1 VRCKL
6 AAFLILL
13 IGSMPVTAFTAEK
26 LVGIH
31 SALAIS
37 QSLPWIAREAG
48 IFRRNNIDFDL
59 VFMRSSSVV
68 TAAMLGGSAEVGLPG
83 GVGIVHA
90 FVQGA
95 QDFVFI
101 GAVKNI
107 LTHSIV
113 ANPQIKRPEDLKG
126 KRIGVTRIGSNSHYF
141 GVQAIQRIGLDPTR
155 DVIFRQTG
163 GDFAGLAALTNG
175 TVDAMV
181 LLTYGQSAITQG
193 FQYVI
198 YGPDFRIP
206 YAAAVFVTRRS
217 VMAQRPQVIGQ
228 FMRAMAEAATIVHT
242 DREFTYKVL
251 SKFLR
256 LNDRK
261 ILEDS
266 FNTEI
271 KALEPKLDIRPEAV
285 QATLEEIS
293 PMEPRAK
300 NFHPEQLI
308 DRRYL
313 EEMEKSGFFERLWE
327 SKR

>member
-1 VRCKL
+1 
-6 AAFLILL
+6 
-13 IGSMPVTAFTAEK
+13 M
-26 LVGIH
+26 GIH

-48 IFRRNNIDFDL
+48 IFRRNNIDFEL

-68 TAAMLGGSAEVGLPG
+68 TAAMLGGSAEVGLLG
-83 GVGIVHA
+83 GVGIVRA
-90 FVQGA
+90 LVQGA

-113 ANPQIKRPEDLKG
+113 ATPEIKRPEDLRG

-141 GVQAIQRIGLDPTR
+141 GVQAIQRVGLDPTR

-217 VMAQRPQVIGQ
+217 VMARRPQVIGQ
-228 FMRAMAEAATIVHT
+228 FMRAMAEAAKIVHT
-242 DREFTYKVL
+242 DREFTYKIL
-251 SKFLR
+251 SKYLR

-271 KALEPKLDIRPEAV
+271 KALEPRLDIKPEAV

-293 PMEPRAK
+293 PIEPRAK
-300 NFHPEQLI
+300 NIQPEQLI

>member
-1 VRCKL
+1 
-6 AAFLILL
+6 
-13 IGSMPVTAFTAEK
+13 M
-26 LVGIH
+26 GIH

-48 IFRRNNIDFDL
+48 IFRRNNIDFEL

-68 TAAMLGGSAEVGLPG
+68 TAAMLGGSAEVGLLG
-83 GVGIVHA
+83 GVGIVRA
-90 FVQGA
+90 LVQGA

-113 ANPQIKRPEDLKG
+113 ATPEIKRPEDLRG

-141 GVQAIQRIGLDPTR
+141 GVQVIQRVGLDPTR

-217 VMAQRPQVIGQ
+217 VMARRPQVIGQ
-228 FMRAMAEAATIVHT
+228 FMRAMAEAAKIVHT
-242 DREFTYKVL
+242 DREFTYKIL
-251 SKFLR
+251 SKYLR

-271 KALEPKLDIRPEAV
+271 KSLEPRLDIKPEAV

-293 PMEPRAK
+293 PIEPRAK
-300 NFHPEQLI
+300 NIQPEQLI